1 MAKKTFEQSLEDLEK
16 IVKELESGDLP
27 LEKALKRF
35 EHGMALS
42 RQCSQMLDETE
53 RKVSRL
59 IKDNEGHAY
68 ETPFEADAP
77 DAIAKEASED

>member
-35 EHGMALS
+35 EQGMALS
-42 RQCSQMLDETE
+42 RQCNQMLDQTE
-53 RKVSRL
+53 RKVSQL
-59 IKDNEGHAY
+59 IKDSEGHAY
-68 ETPFEADAP
+68 ELPFENDPSDDGGVEQA
-77 DAIAKEASED
+77 ED